1 LWLWLWLWL
10 WLCAQHP
17 APHDLRCA
25 HRTSH
30 ARAPTRA
37 ALCDH
42 THPDVSSEQ
51 QNGMGS
57 KLLWRHCTLA
67 RWGWFE
73 GKRVSTSR
81 VSPPGTTLSCA
92 NAPRSHQQLELVV
105 IQPEWA
111 LGLKVELMRC
121 VALRCPVV
129 LTHQAPY

>member
-1 LWLWLWLWL
+1 LWLWL

-17 APHDLRCA
+17 APHGLRCA

-67 RWGWFE
+67 RWG
-73 GKRVSTSR
+73 
-81 VSPPGTTLSCA
+81 
-92 NAPRSHQQLELVV
+92 
-105 IQPEWA
+105 
-111 LGLKVELMRC
+111 
-121 VALRCPVV
+121 
-129 LTHQAPY
+129 